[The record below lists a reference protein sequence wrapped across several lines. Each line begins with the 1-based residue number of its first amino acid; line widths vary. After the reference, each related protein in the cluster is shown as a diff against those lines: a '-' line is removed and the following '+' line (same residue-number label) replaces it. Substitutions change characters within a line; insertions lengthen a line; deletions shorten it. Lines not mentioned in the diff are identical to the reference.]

1 MRVCGLYAGQIS
13 RRVAGAA
20 DWWAW
25 CGLKDK
31 EWKSTGVRQVIMTL
45 LSSTLVYKNT
55 LQEINNW
62 LGQITGQERNIITYN
77 QFL

>member
-31 EWKSTGVRQVIMTL
+31 EVEKYWCQTGDYDTVKFNFSV
-45 LSSTLVYKNT
+45 
-55 LQEINNW
+55 
-62 LGQITGQERNIITYN
+62 
-77 QFL
+77 